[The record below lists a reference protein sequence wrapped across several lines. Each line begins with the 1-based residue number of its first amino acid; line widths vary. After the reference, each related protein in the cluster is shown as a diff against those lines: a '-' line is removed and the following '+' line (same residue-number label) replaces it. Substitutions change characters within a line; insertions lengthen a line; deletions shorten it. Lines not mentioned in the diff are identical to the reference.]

1 MRNLFRPPTPDLQRD
16 TALALNAI
24 QLTLPMSAHHRK
36 GLPFAVRDL
45 SRLLTTERASLDQ
58 PYWSSARLLAAYC
71 HYFLPWNL
79 QRLTWLL
86 PNLRLSLAAGDT
98 VLDLGSGPLT
108 LPIALWIAYPEW
120 RALPLTIVCADVAPH
135 PLDVGRSIFQR
146 LAGEE
151 SPWRIELVRAP
162 LDSALRSFR
171 GKAALITAGNVLNEV
186 PAPRNAPLE
195 SRLEEFA
202 ALAASRLAPQG
213 RFLAVEPGNRLGGK
227 LISLLRRGAFAAS
240 LTPEAPCPHWGPCP
254 MLAPKSTGWCHFSH
268 PTHGAPEALLAL
280 TERAKLVKRDLSLS
294 CLLLR
299 RLTDEEKVLF
309 PDSGEDDYDD
319 EYNDDGEAP
328 ERYTPPQNKT
338 GFVRIL
344 SDPIRLPDRSAPARY
359 ACSERG
365 LALVHDALRLPSGAA
380 LSVRWPEEETRDPKT
395 GALMVELHP
404 ENRGNNSAPPVP
416 PSDQRQPRPGQRA
429 HAPAAPYERR
439 RPTAPSRPKSGQ
451 DQKNADHR
459 PEERDTKRREH
470 YRTDRPAGQ
479 KPVRRPGPHRKPDA
493 RRTKKD

>member
-1 MRNLFRPPTPDLQRD
+1 MRNLFRPPSPDLQRD
-16 TALALNAI
+16 TALALAAI

-58 PYWSSARLLAAYC
+58 PYWSSARLMAAYC

-79 QRLTWLL
+79 QRLIWLL

-108 LPIALWIAYPEW
+108 LPLALWITYPEW
-120 RALPLTIVCADVAPH
+120 RELPLTFVCSDVAPH

-146 LAGEE
+146 LAGDA
-151 SPWRIELVRAP
+151 SPWRIELVRSP
-162 LDSALRSFR
+162 LDTALRSFR

-202 ALAASRLAPQG
+202 ALVASRLAPQG

-227 LISLLRRGAFAAS
+227 LISLLRRGAFFAS
-240 LTPEAPCPHWGPCP
+240 LAPETPCPHWGPCP
-254 MLAPKSTGWCHFSH
+254 MLAPKTTGWCHFSH

-299 RLTDEEKVLF
+299 QLTEEEQQRL
-309 PDSGEDDYDD
+309 PDIPDIEEDDDD
-319 EYNDDGEAP
+319 DDGGRLEL
-328 ERYTPPQNKT
+328 YTPPQNKT
-338 GFVRIL
+338 SFVRIL
-344 SDPIRLPDRSAPARY
+344 SDPIRLPDRNAPARY

-365 LALVHDALRLPSGAA
+365 LTLVHDALRLPSGAA
-380 LSVRWPEEETRDPKT
+380 FSVRWPEEETRDPKT
-395 GALMVELHP
+395 GALMVEL
-404 ENRGNNSAPPVP
+404 NPVDTRKDP
-416 PSDQRQPRPGQRA
+416 ASQASTPDQRQSRPRQRPQQPGTPHEKRRPGSTAR
-429 HAPAAPYERR
+429 PRSGPERK
-439 RPTAPSRPKSGQ
+439 PTMP
-451 DQKNADHR
+451 R
-459 PEERDTKRREH
+459 PEEQETKRGPKARSE
-470 YRTDRPAGQ
+470 RPAAKG
-479 KPVRRPGPHRKPDA
+479 PARRPGP
-493 RRTKKD
+493 RRAAGPGREKKD